1 MNNNKNVFCT
11 QINLEEHYQTNIFI
25 DKNIFNNGFYED
37 SENIKSKLLDIE
49 IEKILLSE
57 FGPNCFWYSLDLKN
71 EFEDY
76 VELIIEFKQK
86 RIVMNNQIS
95 LKKKFAEP

>member
-37 SENIKSKLLDIE
+37 SENIKSKLLDYFHEAHAIVKTG
-49 IEKILLSE
+49 IISH
-57 FGPNCFWYSLDLKN
+57 LDCHMAALG
-71 EFEDY
+71 
-76 VELIIEFKQK
+76 
-86 RIVMNNQIS
+86 
-95 LKKKFAEP
+95 

>member
-11 QINLEEHYQTNIFI
+11 QIKLEEHYRTNIFI
-25 DKNIFNNGFYED
+25 DKNIFNNGFYEN
-37 SENIKSKLLDIE
+37 SKNIKSKLLDIE
-49 IEKILLSE
+49 IEKILSSE
-57 FGPNCFWYSLDLKN
+57 FGPNCFWYSLELKN

-86 RIVMNNQIS
+86 RTVMNNQIPF
-95 LKKKFAEP
+95 KKKFAWT

>member
-11 QINLEEHYQTNIFI
+11 QIKLEEHYRTNIFI
-25 DKNIFNNGFYED
+25 DKNIFNNGFYEN
-37 SENIKSKLLDIE
+37 SKNIKSKLLDIE
-49 IEKILLSE
+49 IEKILSSE
-57 FGPNCFWYSLDLKN
+57 FGPNCFWYSLELKN

-86 RIVMNNQIS
+86 RTVMNNQIPF
-95 LKKKFAEP
+95 KKKFA